1 MGEQGGAE
9 MIIILDFGSGNT
21 CKNDEDYAIRM
32 IDELDE
38 VVQEKRAT
46 KPIIKWQLFE
56 KAGGNIP
63 LAHELFEVVYKYA
76 LRKGYQTT
84 ASVFDEASLEFLLSY
99 DVPFVKIANNKS
111 LYPLIKK
118 IPRGV
123 PVVVSHGVHM
133 DGIINLLLPDDR
145 FMVCISK
152 YPTIIKE
159 YEESFSQ
166 QSLTSGISDHTTD
179 WKLYKKYRPW
189 IYECHYKLE
198 DSEGLDAGPFARTP
212 KQLKEIL

>member
-1 MGEQGGAE
+1 

-38 VVQEKRAT
+38 VVREKGAL

-63 LAHELFEVVYKYA
+63 LAQSLFEVVYKYA

-84 ASVFDEASLEFLLSY
+84 ASVFDEASLQFLLTY
-99 DVPFVKIANNKS
+99 DIPFVKIANNKS
-111 LYPLIKK
+111 LYPLIEK
-118 IPRGV
+118 IPRGAPIV
-123 PVVVSHGVHM
+123 LSHGM
-133 DGIINLLLPDDR
+133 KLEGISNLLQPEDR
-145 FMVCISK
+145 FLCCISK
-152 YPTIIKE
+152 YPTVTKE
-159 YEESFSQ
+159 YEETFSPE
-166 QSLTSGISDHTTD
+166 SMSAGISDHTLD
-179 WKLYKKYRPW
+179 WSLYKKYRPW

-198 DSEGLDAGPFARTP
+198 DSTGLDAGPFARTP